1 MCGVEESLILKTFIK
16 CLLWAKMASVASVS
30 VFGGKWFVGRSGA
43 ETKISEPFGRHE
55 KTSKPGGK
63 SYFFLPV

>member
-1 MCGVEESLILKTFIK
+1 MPVVGKYG
-16 CLLWAKMASVASVS
+16 ASVASIS
-30 VFGGKWFVGRSGA
+30 VFGGKWFVGRSRA

-63 SYFFLPV
+63 SYIFLPV